1 MTNPAKPNSPPEV
14 VGLIGIGLLGA
25 SLAERMLQAG
35 IAVTGFDPSAERREI
50 LLNLGGAPLASAEAV
65 AQACRSL
72 VVCLPNSFLVREV
85 IEPLFCLLQRGF
97 LILDATTGDPNHTL
111 AMAER
116 AQQHGGGWIDS
127 AVVGSSEQ
135 TRRGEALVLA
145 GGLPTDVAAAQPILH
160 SWSTQVRHVGGCG
173 AGARMKLIVNLVLG
187 LNRAALAEGLAL
199 AEASGVDPQA
209 ALEVL
214 QAGPAASRI
223 MLAKGPK
230 MLARDYAPQAKLA
243 QHAKDVTLIR
253 ELAQNAGTAVPLTEV
268 HEDLLRRAIAL
279 GWGDADNSA
288 LIEVYRNRAP

>member
-1 MTNPAKPNSPPEV
+1 MTDPLTSNAAREA
-14 VGLIGIGLLGA
+14 VGLIGVGLLGTA
-25 SLAERMLQAG
+25 LAERMLQAG
-35 IAVTGFDPSAERREI
+35 IAVAGFDPSAERRDI
-50 LLNLGGAPLASAEAV
+50 LRQLGGEPLASAEAV
-65 AQACRSL
+65 AQNCRRL
-72 VVCLPNSFLVREV
+72 VVCLPNSHLVREV
-85 IEPLFCLLQRGF
+85 IEPLFSRLQSGF
-97 LILDATTGDPNHTL
+97 LLIDATTGDPNHTL

-116 AQQHGGGWIDS
+116 AQQHGGGWVDA

-135 TRRGEALVLA
+135 TRQGEALLLA
-145 GGLPTDVAAAQPILH
+145 GGLPADVAAALPILH
-160 SWSTQVRHVGGCG
+160 SWSGLVRHVGGCG

-199 AEASGVDPQA
+199 AEASGVDPA
-209 ALEVL
+209 VALEVL

-223 MLAKGPK
+223 MQAKGPK

-243 QHAKDVTLIR
+243 QHAKDLTLIR
-253 ELAQNAGTAVPLTEV
+253 ELAQRAGAAVPLTEV